1 MLSINQYKPQRT
13 QKAQKKTVKNK
24 SFNSVSSVFQWLKS
38 DFCFFLSVFS
48 VVIVS
53 FAFVSCQKASEP
65 PPVKKEIKI
74 VAVINDEKITE
85 DEFKR
90 EFSVLR
96 KKHDTDDTVEREQL
110 KTLRK
115 NLLEQFIEKRLLLQ
129 EARKSNIS
137 ITENELDEAV
147 KKMTGG
153 YPPGALEGMLKNE
166 KIRMAEWKGK
176 IKENMLIERLVAN
189 KYRGSF
195 DVSDKEIDSYFKSNF
210 KDFVKPLKV
219 HVLQIVVKNE
229 EDALNVRSELL
240 SGKDFEKI
248 AREKSIGFEAEKGGD
263 LGFFIEG
270 QMPQEFDNT
279 IFKLKVGEISHPVKT
294 SYGYHIFKLIE
305 RKEPKKIDPAEAKE
319 NIRRI
324 LIKEKYGEALKKLL
338 ASLRENAK
346 IEIYEDRI

>member
-1 MLSINQYKPQRT
+1 MNRR
-13 QKAQKKTVKNK
+13 QKSEVRLFVIC
-24 SFNSVSSVFQWLKS
+24 SLSSVFCLLS
-38 DFCFFLSVFS
+38 FF
-48 VVIVS
+48 
-53 FAFVSCQKASEP
+53 ACQKASEP

-85 DEFKR
+85 
-90 EFSVLR
+90 
-96 KKHDTDDTVEREQL
+96 
-110 KTLRK
+110 
-115 NLLEQFIEKRLLLQ
+115 
-129 EARKSNIS
+129 NI
-137 ITENELDEAV
+137 
-147 KKMTGG
+147 
-153 YPPGALEGMLKNE
+153 
-166 KIRMAEWKGK
+166 
-176 IKENMLIERLVAN
+176 LIERLVAN
-189 KYRGSF
+189 KYKGSF
-195 DVSDKEIDSYFKSNF
+195 DVSDKEIDSYFKSNL

-229 EDALNVRSELL
+229 EEALNVRSELL

-305 RKEPKKIDPAEAKE
+305 RKEPKKVDPAEAKE

>member
-1 MLSINQYKPQRT
+1 M
-13 QKAQKKTVKNK
+13 QKKTIYCLLLTAYCLL
-24 SFNSVSSVFQWLKS
+24 SFT
-38 DFCFFLSVFS
+38 
-48 VVIVS
+48 
-53 FAFVSCQKASEP
+53 ACQKASEP
-65 PPVKKEIKI
+65 PPVKKAIKI

-85 DEFKR
+85 DEFEK

-96 KKHDTDDTVEREQL
+96 KKQDTDDTVEREQL

-129 EARKSNIS
+129 EVKRSDIS
-137 ITENELDEAV
+137 ITDRELDGAV
-147 KKMTGG
+147 KKMTDG

-166 KIRMAEWKGK
+166 KISMAEWKGK
-176 IKENMLIERLVAN
+176 IRENILIERLVAN
-189 KYRGSF
+189 KYKGSF

-229 EDALNVRSELL
+229 EEAINVRSELL

-248 AREKSIGFEAEKGGD
+248 AKEKSIGLEAEKGGD
-263 LGFFIEG
+263 LGFFSEG
-270 QMPQEFDNT
+270 QMPQEFDSA

-305 RKEPKKIDPAEAKE
+305 RKEPNKIDPAEAKE

-324 LIKEKYGEALKKLL
+324 LIKDKYGEALKKLIS
-338 ASLRENAK
+338 SLRDNAK
-346 IEIYEDRI
+346 IEIYEDKI

>member
-1 MLSINQYKPQRT
+1 MNRR
-13 QKAQKKTVKNK
+13 QKSEVRLFVIC
-24 SFNSVSSVFQWLKS
+24 SLSSVFCLLS
-38 DFCFFLSVFS
+38 FF
-48 VVIVS
+48 
-53 FAFVSCQKASEP
+53 ACQKASEP

-85 DEFKR
+85 DEFEK

-96 KKHDTDDTVEREQL
+96 KKQDTDDTVEREQL

-115 NLLEQFIEKRLLLQ
+115 NLLEQFIEKRMLLQ
-129 EARKSNIS
+129 EARESNIS
-137 ITENELDEAV
+137 ITESELDEAV
-147 KKMTGG
+147 EKMTDG
-153 YPPGALEGMLKNE
+153 YPPSALEGMLKHE
-166 KIRMAEWKGK
+166 KISMAEWKGK
-176 IKENMLIERLVAN
+176 IRENMLIERLVAN
-189 KYRGSF
+189 KYKGSF
-195 DVSDKEIDSYFKSNF
+195 DVSDKEIDSYFKSNL

-229 EDALNVRSELL
+229 EEALNVRSELL

-248 AREKSIGFEAEKGGD
+248 AREKSIGLEAERGGD
-263 LGFFIEG
+263 LGFFSEG
-270 QMPQEFDNT
+270 QMPQEFDNA

-294 SYGYHIFKLIE
+294 SYGHHIFKLIE

-324 LIKEKYGEALKKLL
+324 LMKEKYGESLKKLI
-338 ASLRENAK
+338 ASLRDNAK